1 MNPKWKII
9 AWKAEIFQ
17 TIRKTVKNGGEELYV
32 LEHELIDPIKKHIYD
47 QLGNIIEE
55 SRQLM
60 NSLHEKDHCLLCE
73 LEDLHKIFQQ
83 LQSQASSFYLQSYL
97 SEYTPHYAVLSRVI
111 QQLSDHKHGG
121 LIVIERKDPLISFL
135 QNGVPID
142 AYLSASL
149 LESIFYPGNPLHDGA
164 VLVSGTKIISAANVL
179 PLSTKTSDAKVG
191 TRHRAA
197 LGITESTDAIALVV
211 SEETG
216 NMSFAING
224 GLYPFSSE

>member
-1 MNPKWKII
+1 MLYRERSRKSLK
-9 AWKAEIFQ
+9 KEIM
-17 TIRKTVKNGGEELYV
+17 
-32 LEHELIDPIKKHIYD
+32 DPIKKLIYD
-47 QLGNIIEE
+47 QLGNIIDE
-55 SRQLM
+55 SMQLM
-60 NSLHEKDHCLLCE
+60 NSLQEKDHCLLCE

-97 SEYTPHYAVLSRVI
+97 SEYTPHYAILSKVI
-111 QQLSDHKHGG
+111 QHLSAQKHGG
-121 LIVIERKDPLISFL
+121 LIVIERNDQLVSFL
-135 QNGVPID
+135 KNGVPID

-149 LESIFYPGNPLHDGA
+149 LESIFYPGNSLHDGA

-179 PLSTKTSDAKVG
+179 PLSTKTADAKIG

-197 LGITESTDAIALVV
+197 IGITESTDAIALVV

-216 NMSFAING
+216 KMSFAING

>member
-1 MNPKWKII
+1 MENYCMEWRDFSNNKKSY
-9 AWKAEIFQ
+9 
-17 TIRKTVKNGGEELYV
+17 VKRGEELNV
-32 LEHELIDPIKKHIYD
+32 VKKEIIDPIKKHIYD
-47 QLGNIIEE
+47 QLGNIINE
-55 SRQLM
+55 SQQLM

-73 LEDLHKIFQQ
+73 LEDLHTIFQQ
-83 LQSQASSFYLQSYL
+83 LQSQASSFYLESYL
-97 SEYTPHYAVLSRVI
+97 SEYTPHYALLSKVI
-111 QQLSDHKHGG
+111 QHLSAHKHGG
-121 LIVIERKDPLISFL
+121 LIVIERKDRVASFL

-179 PLSTKTSDAKVG
+179 PLSTKTADAKIG

-216 NMSFAING
+216 KMSFAING